1 MLSCNSLELMP
12 ACHFTTEKLENR
24 HSVDLFSL
32 FKGNLIMRK
41 IVIGMALASTALASP
56 ALARDGQWYVEVGG
70 GPMLVEDMDFDVN
83 AGTDTFT
90 VDVDKGFDFGGLVG
104 HDFGP
109 FRLEAEASYREAE
122 ISTLTAGSTGVPVV
136 NGLSPAGIYAA
147 NGEVNALSFML
158 NGLLDFGPDDGLQ
171 GFVGGG
177 VGVARV
183 DADATIQASSNGA
196 FDDSDTGFA
205 YQVLAGVRAPLT
217 ENLDVGLRYRFF
229 TAPNVGLIDN
239 LGRDLETKFRSHSIL
254 GTLTY
259 NFGGEA
265 PPPPPAPVVA
275 APPPP
280 PPPVVAAPPPPPA
293 CNKGPYIV
301 FFGWD
306 QSNITPEAATILD
319 NAVSAYRNCGAASV
333 MLAGHTDTSGTKRY
347 NEGLAMRRNSSV
359 TEYLS
364 GRGVPGTRISSEAF
378 GETQLRVPTADGV
391 RELQNRRVE
400 VTYGPGSGM

>member
-1 MLSCNSLELMP
+1 M
-12 ACHFTTEKLENR
+12 
-24 HSVDLFSL
+24 
-32 FKGNLIMRK
+32 
-41 IVIGMALASTALASP
+41 ASTALASP

-70 GPMLVEDMDFDVN
+70 GPMIVEDMDFDVN
-83 AGTDTFT
+83 NGTDTFS
-90 VDVDKGFDFGGLVG
+90 VDVDKGIDFGGLVG
-104 HDFGP
+104 YDFGA
-109 FRLEAEASYREAE
+109 FRLEAESSYRQAD
-122 ISTLTAGSTGVPVV
+122 ISSLTAGPTGV
-136 NGLSPAGIYAA
+136 AFTAA
-147 NGEVNALSFML
+147 NTPSGAGTFAADGEVNALSFML
-158 NGLLDFGPDDGLQ
+158 NGLLDFGDDDGLQ
-171 GFVGGG
+171 GFFGGG

-183 DADATIQASSNGA
+183 DGNATISTSSNGA
-196 FDDSDTGFA
+196 FNDSDSGFA
-205 YQVLAGVRAPLT
+205 YQALAGVRAPLSD
-217 ENLDVGLRYRFF
+217 NWDVGLRYRFF
-229 TAPNVGLIDN
+229 TAPNVGLVDT
-239 LGRDLETKFRSHSIL
+239 LGRDLDTRFRSHSLL

-306 QSNITPEAATILD
+306 KSDITPEAATILD
-319 NAVSAYRNCGAASV
+319 NAVSAYRNCGTAAV
-333 MLAGHTDTSGTKRY
+333 MLAGHTDTSGTMRY
-347 NEGLAMRRNSSV
+347 NEGLAMRRNASV

-364 GRGVPGTRISSEAF
+364 GRGVPGARISSEAF